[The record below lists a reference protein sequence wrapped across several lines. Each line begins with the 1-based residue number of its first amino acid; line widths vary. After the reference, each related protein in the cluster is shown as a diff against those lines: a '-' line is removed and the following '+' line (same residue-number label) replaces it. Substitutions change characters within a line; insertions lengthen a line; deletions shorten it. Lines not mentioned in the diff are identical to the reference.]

1 MLKMCDSAVQKGKA
15 MADKKSKLVNI
26 IIPVLFIAVGL
37 ATAIITVVLPA
48 INQLGNNEII
58 ERYDKAVNSMTPEEQ
73 ESVVEEMKEYNKTG
87 RSNYYTALST
97 DEVIS
102 YIDIPK
108 IDVYLPV
115 FKGTSDDVLDKG
127 IGVLEN
133 YALPIGGQG
142 THCVLTGHS
151 GLTTQTMFNNIDKL
165 TVGDMFY
172 LHTYGNVLAYEV
184 YKTETVL
191 PDRLS
196 LYIGTDIREDF
207 CTLVTCTPKGVNTH
221 RLLVKAKR
229 VPLKIDIG
237 LDGGVSESAQANK
250 KSAAVVAP
258 ETQGRENDSSTQKT
272 IEISKSSGKVHFD
285 FIMIICT
292 IVSSLLII
300 IGTVSLVLFLRPKKA
315 KR

>member
-1 MLKMCDSAVQKGKA
+1 MCDSAVQKGKA

-237 LDGGVSESAQANK
+237 LDGGVSESAQTNK
-250 KSAAVVAP
+250 ESAAVVAP
-258 ETQGRENDSSTQKT
+258 ETQEPENDSSTQKT

-285 FIMIICT
+285 FIMITCT

>member
-1 MLKMCDSAVQKGKA
+1 MLNSAAPPFRKEKT
-15 MADKKSKLVNI
+15 MADKKGKLVNI
-26 IIPVLFIAVGL
+26 IIPVLFILVGMS
-37 ATAIITVVLPA
+37 TAIITVVLPA

-58 ERYDKAVNSMTPEEQ
+58 ERYNNNVDNMTPEEK
-73 ESVVEEMKEYNKTG
+73 ESAVEGMKEYNKTG
-87 RSNYYTALST
+87 RSNYYTALGT
-97 DEVIS
+97 EEVIS

-115 FKGTSDDVLDKG
+115 FKGTSDAVLDKG

-133 YALPIGGQG
+133 YSLPIGGQG

-151 GLTTQTMFNNIDKL
+151 GLTTQTMFNNISDL

-191 PDRLS
+191 PDKLA
-196 LYIGTDIREDF
+196 LYIGTDIREDY

-229 VPLKIDIG
+229 APLKLDIG
-237 LDGGVSESAQANK
+237 LDGGVSESVQTNK

-258 ETQGRENDSSTQKT
+258 ETQEPENKSNTSKT
-272 IEISKSSGKVHFD
+272 IETPRNSGKVHFD
-285 FIMIICT
+285 FIMIICAV
-292 IVSSLLII
+292 VSSLLII
-300 IGTVSLVLFLRPKKA
+300 IGTVSLVLFLRQKKA
-315 KR
+315 ER